1 MCPRAFAFLRACAA
15 NAQANGVRDR
25 QAYKEKVMEPVV
37 GLERG
42 GEGGV
47 GEDEEN
53 GEMRDAAVSS
63 IHSYNCASLV
73 LYCHRLATHGTARA
87 VSHLLPASLKQTA
100 FAQTKQA
107 HAASS
112 LHARL

>member
-42 GEGGV
+42 GGGGGV
-47 GEDEEN
+47 
-53 GEMRDAAVSS
+53 R
-63 IHSYNCASLV
+63 
-73 LYCHRLATHGTARA
+73 
-87 VSHLLPASLKQTA
+87 
-100 FAQTKQA
+100 
-107 HAASS
+107 
-112 LHARL
+112 